1 MGPLL
6 AILTFVM
13 VVIVFLAFWLFAST
27 DTEQERIRR
36 RMESVTKAS
45 RRGGDASPGLN
56 LVRDE
61 LMSEV
66 PTIHRVM
73 MRFSWSGRLKDLI
86 EQSGMQAKPG
96 KIVLFSCVLAL
107 AAYVVARVFHIPVWG
122 SALIGLALSA
132 VPFVAILIKRNRR
145 LRQFEERFPEA
156 LDLLGRAV
164 RSGHAFTTGME
175 MIGKESAEPVGGEF
189 RKTFEEQNFGLPM
202 RDALLNMTE
211 RVPLMD
217 VRFFVT
223 ALLVQKETG
232 GNLAEILDN
241 LSHVIRDRFRIY
253 REVRT
258 KTAAGRLS
266 AMILIALP
274 PAMMAMLSY
283 LNPSYIRVLFDDP
296 IGPEVLA
303 IAGTLQVIGSAIIW
317 KIIHIEV

>member
-1 MGPLL
+1 MASLL
-6 AILTFVM
+6 AILTFVI
-13 VVIVFLAFWLFAST
+13 VIIVFLAFWLFAST
-27 DTEQERIRR
+27 DTQQEQIRR
-36 RMESVTKAS
+36 RMESVHKVE
-45 RRGGDASPGLN
+45 RRGGEASLGLN

-61 LMSEV
+61 MLSGV
-66 PTIHRVM
+66 PAIHRVM
-73 MRFSWSGRLKDLI
+73 MRFSWSSRLKEFI
-86 EQSGMQAKPG
+86 EQSGMRAKPG
-96 KIVLFSCVLAL
+96 KIVLLSCVLAVGTYVATRFFHVPL
-107 AAYVVARVFHIPVWG
+107 WGCVAA
-122 SALIGLALSA
+122 GLALGA
-132 VPFVAILIKRNRR
+132 VPFTVIAFKRNRR
-145 LRQFEERFPEA
+145 LRQFEEHFPEA

-164 RSGHAFTTGME
+164 RAGHAFTTGME
-175 MIGKESAEPVGGEF
+175 MIGKESPEPIGSEF

-211 RVPLMD
+211 RIPLLD

-241 LSHVIRDRFRIY
+241 LSRVIRDRFRIY

-274 PAMMAMLSY
+274 PVMMLVLSN
-283 LNPSYIRVLFDDP
+283 LNPGYMQVLFDDP
-296 IGPEVLA
+296 KGPTVLA
-303 IAGTLQVIGSAIIW
+303 IAGALQLIGSAIIW

>member
-1 MGPLL
+1 
-6 AILTFVM
+6 
-13 VVIVFLAFWLFAST
+13 
-27 DTEQERIRR
+27 
-36 RMESVTKAS
+36 MESVAKAE
-45 RRGGDASPGLN
+45 RRGGETSPGLN
-56 LVRDE
+56 LIRDE
-61 LMSEV
+61 MLSEV
-66 PTIHRVM
+66 PAIHRVM
-73 MRFSWSGRLKDLI
+73 MRFSWSGRLRDLI
-86 EQSGMQAKPG
+86 EQSGMSVKPG
-96 KIVLFSCVLAL
+96 KIVLISCVLAL
-107 AAYVVARVFHIPVWG
+107 GGYVAARIFHIPLWVC
-122 SALIGLALSA
+122 APIGLALGAAPFA
-132 VPFVAILIKRNRR
+132 VILFKRNRR
-145 LRQFEERFPEA
+145 LGQFEERFPEA

-164 RSGHAFTTGME
+164 RAGHAFGTGME
-175 MIGKESAEPVGGEF
+175 MIGKESPEPIGGEF

-241 LSHVIRDRFRIY
+241 LAHVIRDRFRIY

-274 PAMMAMLSY
+274 PVMMIVLSN
-283 LNPSYIRVLFDDP
+283 LNPAYMRVLFDDP
-296 IGPEVLA
+296 KGPTVLA
-303 IAGTLQVIGSAIIW
+303 VAGTLQLIGSAIIW